1 MSGLTALDADVLIY
15 AAAEG
20 HPVGARVAELFAG
33 TGAEAVGT
41 GSVLL
46 LAEVLTK
53 PMRED
58 PESDET
64 AALISFLSRLELHP
78 LDEPTALLAV
88 ALGVSYGLH
97 AADAVH
103 LATAVNVGADR
114 FLTNNRKDFPSA
126 ITEIEVLYP
135 DLLPT
140 AAPSRDRPEA
150 SAATV

>member
-1 MSGLTALDADVLIY
+1 MSGLTAFDADALIY

-20 HPVGARVAELFAG
+20 HPVGTRVAELFDG

-64 AALISFLSRLELHP
+64 AALISLLSRLELHS
-78 LDEPTALLAV
+78 LDQQTALLAV

-103 LATAVNVGADR
+103 LATAVNVGAER
-114 FLTNNRKDFPSA
+114 FLTNNRKDFPST

-135 DLLPT
+135 DQLPT
-140 AAPSRDRPEA
+140 VAPSRDEQDL
-150 SAATV
+150 